1 MKNKKVLPLCLALFA
16 AVTLSGCTT
25 AVSNAELYFSNTKQ
39 VLDRLFPAGNAQE
52 SGNEQEETDVLRL
65 DAPANFSID
74 ADGNYTFES
83 VEGAD
88 FYLIYFCDESSTDDN
103 DSYLFSSQQIKE
115 DGSGTYQGNCKD
127 LFDYAYGGYLA
138 KVFAFP
144 SAESDRVRSA
154 AATADYYYEGEQ
166 SAPELYYLWNTF
178 DGTLGLQV
186 ANMDVYQHEAYPQE
200 IEVIFTNTED
210 PTDVVTAAFT
220 DLSEDNNQIVVEN
233 LTRGSTYSVEATAY
247 NESEYVLNHTSETTL
262 VSDALYVGEY
272 SHVTDGYFYDD
283 GLGRQRWNWPIW
295 KENFDLVN
303 GGDAGRSVYY
313 PIGLPAYVP
322 TMLSFEDY
330 VEVKETT
337 PGSAY
342 SYTFYGIKWNEL
354 PDFVGWMELYP
365 DGTFEAYTLGSGGC
379 ASSTISGTWIDHGDG
394 TATLSYDHSSIVL
407 G

>member
-1 MKNKKVLPLCLALFA
+1 MRSKRRLLLIMALFA
-16 AVTLSGCTT
+16 ALILSGCTT
-25 AVSNAELYFSNTKQ
+25 AGTNAELYFANTKL
-39 VLDRLFPAGNAQE
+39 VVDRLFPSNNTQGQI
-52 SGNEQEETDVLRL
+52 SGQAETDTLRL
-65 DAPANFSID
+65 DTPKNFSID
-74 ADGNYTFES
+74 TDGNYTFEG

-88 FYLIYFCDESSTDDN
+88 FYLIYFCDESSTDDS
-103 DSYLFSSQQIKE
+103 DSYLFCSQQIEE

-127 LFDYAYGGYLA
+127 LFDYAYGAYLA

-144 SAESDRVRSA
+144 SAESDSAQSA
-154 AATADYYYEGEQ
+154 AATANYYYEGEQ
-166 SAPELYYLWNTF
+166 SAPEIYYLWNTF
-178 DGTLGLQV
+178 DGTMGLQI
-186 ANMDVYQHEAYPQE
+186 ANMDTYLHEAYPQKV
-200 IEVIFTNTED
+200 EVVF
-210 PTDVVTAAFT
+210 TDVENPSNIVTATFT
-220 DLSEDNNQIVVEN
+220 DLSEENNQVVIEN

-247 NESEYVLNHTSETTL
+247 NENEYVLNHTSDTTL
-262 VSDALYVGEY
+262 VNDALYVGEY
-272 SHVTDGYFYDD
+272 SQVTDGYFYDD

-295 KENFDLVN
+295 KEDFDLVN

-313 PIGLPAYVP
+313 PIGLPAYIP

-365 DGTFEAYTLGSGGC
+365 DGTFEAYTHGSGGC

-394 TATLSYDHSSIVL
+394 TATLSYDHSSLVL